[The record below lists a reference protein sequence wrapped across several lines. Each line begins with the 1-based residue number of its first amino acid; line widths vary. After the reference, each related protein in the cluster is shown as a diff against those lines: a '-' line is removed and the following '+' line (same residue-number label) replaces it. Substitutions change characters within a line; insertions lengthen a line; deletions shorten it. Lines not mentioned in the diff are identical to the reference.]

1 MSAQATIKEGT
12 SPAQIRELATRK
24 AEILV
29 EALPY
34 LQTFHGKTVVVKYGG
49 SVMAEGPAA
58 QSILSDIALMR
69 TVGIQPI
76 VVHGGGPEI
85 SRTLQQLGKQP
96 QFVSGLRVTDDDA
109 IAVVDMVLV
118 GQVNKRIVAQLQT
131 LGVQAVGLC
140 GKDTHLLVAQKKLT
154 NGPDLGWVGSVQQV
168 NPKLIHVLLES
179 GMIPVIASVGMDRQ
193 GQSYNIN
200 ADEVAVAIA
209 QAMQAEKLVYLTDVP
224 GVLADAGNPES
235 VFSTLTVA
243 EAEQA
248 ILDGQITGGMIPK
261 VQSAIQTVCQGVKS
275 VHILDGRVPHAL
287 LLEIFT
293 HHGVGTMIQN
303 AGSKSGELSY
313 QFMNEGGKR

>member
-1 MSAQATIKEGT
+1 MTMQMGVENAMRSDKKQLQEAATK
-12 SPAQIRELATRK
+12 K

-34 LQTFHGKTVVVKYGG
+34 LQAFHGKTVVIKYGG

-76 VVHGGGPEI
+76 LVHGGGPEI
-85 SRTLQQLGKQP
+85 NQTLQQLGKQP
-96 QFVSGLRVTDDDA
+96 QFISGLRVTDDDTM
-109 IAVVDMVLV
+109 AVVDMVLV
-118 GQVNKRIVAQLQT
+118 GQVNKRIVAQLQM
-131 LGVQAVGLC
+131 LGVPAVGVC
-140 GKDTHLLVAQKKLT
+140 GKDSHLLHVQKKQHE
-154 NGPDLGWVGSVQQV
+154 GPDLGWVGSVQQV

-179 GMIPVIASVGMDRQ
+179 GMIPVIASVGMDGQ

-224 GVLADAGNPES
+224 GVLADARNPES
-235 VFSTLTVA
+235 VFSTLSVD

-248 ILDGQITGGMIPK
+248 ILDGRITGGMIPK
-261 VQSAIQTVCQGVKS
+261 VQSAIRTICQGVKS

-293 HHGVGTMIQN
+293 HQGIGTMIQN
-303 AGSKSGELSY
+303 PQGTGMPVLPNV
-313 QFMNEGGKR
+313 QV